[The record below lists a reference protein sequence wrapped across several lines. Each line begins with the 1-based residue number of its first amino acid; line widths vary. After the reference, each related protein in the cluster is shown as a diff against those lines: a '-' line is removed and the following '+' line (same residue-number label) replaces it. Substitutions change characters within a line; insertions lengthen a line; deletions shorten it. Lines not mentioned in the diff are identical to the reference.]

1 MAILWQ
7 DGFDLY
13 NNQTDI
19 SMAYVSVAG
28 AVATTG
34 GRFGAGAWQANNYGI
49 TRAISGITELWTGFA
64 VNTSSTSNQDK
75 AVLQFGSTV
84 GVEGLVT
91 YNPATGAWKVWNGSE
106 NTLLGTATQMLAAG
120 WHWVDAHFKLSAT
133 VGVMEVWIDNVQLI
147 NVTGANTIH
156 NSGVTQVT
164 TVQIGDNGGGG
175 GLNAYIDDWII
186 NDLSGSIN
194 NGRVGDSRIE
204 TLVPTSDA
212 GTNNAT
218 PSTGTSHYAV
228 VDEPQ
233 FDVTDYLTM
242 PNTSGDKEVFG
253 HGALVST
260 PAIVHA
266 VSIKMVSQKSDA
278 GAYSLEPL
286 VVSNTTEGDGSS
298 QALTTSWGIQSSVF
312 EADPHTSAAWT
323 YANVN
328 SASIGYK
335 VP

>member
-1 MAILWQ
+1 
-7 DGFDLY
+7 
-13 NNQTDI
+13 
-19 SMAYVSVAG
+19 
-28 AVATTG
+28 
-34 GRFGAGAWQANNYGI
+34 
-49 TRAISGITELWTGFA
+49 
-64 VNTSSTSNQDK
+64 
-75 AVLQFGSTV
+75 
-84 GVEGLVT
+84 
-91 YNPATGAWKVWNGSE
+91 
-106 NTLLGTATQMLAAG
+106 
-120 WHWVDAHFKLSAT
+120 
-133 VGVMEVWIDNVQLI
+133 
-147 NVTGANTIH
+147 
-156 NSGVTQVT
+156 
-164 TVQIGDNGGGG
+164 
-175 GLNAYIDDWII
+175 
-186 NDLSGSIN
+186 
-194 NGRVGDSRIE
+194 
-204 TLVPTSDA
+204 
-212 GTNNAT
+212 
-218 PSTGTSHYAV
+218 
-228 VDEPQ
+228 
-233 FDVTDYLTM
+233 M

>member
-13 NNQTDI
+13 NSQTDI
-19 SMAYVSVAG
+19 GMAYTSISGTIV
-28 AVATTG
+28 TTG
-34 GRFGAGAWQANNYGI
+34 GRFGGGAWEAG
-49 TRAISGITELWTGFA
+49 SGLVRSIPASSEIWSSFA
-64 VNTSSTSNQDK
+64 LNASSSGSSDRTI
-75 AVLQFGSTV
+75 AMFGSTS
-84 GVEGLVT
+84 GIEDTVT
-91 YNPATGAWKVWNGSE
+91 YNPSTGLWKVWRGATSTVL
-106 NTLLGTATQMLAAG
+106 NTTASMLTAG
-120 WHWVDAHFKLSAT
+120 WHWIDIHCKLSAT
-133 VGVMEVWIDNVQLI
+133 VGVLELWIDGTQII
-147 NVTGANTIH
+147 NVTGANTIY
-156 NSGVTQVT
+156 NSGITQLVTAHF
-164 TVQIGDNGGGG
+164 GDNLYGQS
-175 GLNAYIDDWII
+175 LTMYIDDWIV

-266 VSIKMVSQKSDA
+266 VAVKMVSQKSDA